1 MRLLFA
7 TGNPHKVVEVKQMLD
22 SSYELQSLADL
33 GITEEIP
40 ENESTLEGNALA
52 KARYLHAKT
61 GLSCFAEDT
70 GLEIDA
76 LDGAPGVHTARYAGV
91 QKNDDDNIR
100 LVLENMVG
108 KINRGAQFR
117 TVIALIL
124 NEQEYLFEGVARGN
138 ISEQT
143 KGSGGFGYDPIFI
156 PTGFSH
162 TFAELDSTVKN
173 EISHRGKA
181 IKKLIAFLRS
191 YSSKKGQEKL

>member
-76 LDGAPGVHTARYAGV
+76 LDGAPGVHTARYAG
-91 QKNDDDNIR
+91 
-100 LVLENMVG
+100 
-108 KINRGAQFR
+108 
-117 TVIALIL
+117 
-124 NEQEYLFEGVARGN
+124 
-138 ISEQT
+138 
-143 KGSGGFGYDPIFI
+143 
-156 PTGFSH
+156 
-162 TFAELDSTVKN
+162 
-173 EISHRGKA
+173 
-181 IKKLIAFLRS
+181 
-191 YSSKKGQEKL
+191 